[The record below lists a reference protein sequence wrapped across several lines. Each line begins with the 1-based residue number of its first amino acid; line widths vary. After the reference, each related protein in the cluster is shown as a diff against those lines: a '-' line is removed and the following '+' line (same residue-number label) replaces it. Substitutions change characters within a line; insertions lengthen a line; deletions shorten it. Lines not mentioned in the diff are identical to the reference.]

1 MRKERTMNN
10 HSSATLKHQRW
21 ILLCALSLLMTT
33 SIVSTSCATRLAS
46 KLLGH
51 EGDADQTHALK
62 ELAMFHAQPA
72 FIAPGPAFD
81 AKKSMA
87 GKSIYRIAGPS
98 SNPWYQ
104 QGFNGMMS
112 AAEKVGYHFSACSN
126 EGQLSQYQQCLA
138 EGVKQKAS
146 LIDLFAG
153 PNPNDLA
160 SEISAAKSAGT
171 LVAVSHNFG
180 MDGTVLNVSAN
191 FTVDFGLAA
200 RLLADWVISKD
211 VDAHVL
217 VLVSDELPSTAV
229 MRAGITSEFIKYGGS
244 SIKYKF
250 ENVSIAQWST
260 GLKPA
265 VEKAI
270 AEDPEL
276 SYIICIYDSMSEFVV
291 PTIAAA
297 NLDGQ
302 LKVIGFNGTPFVLDM
317 IRAGKVE
324 MTIGECQ
331 EWTSYAISDAE
342 MRLIAGM
349 GAVKNM
355 HIPFRIFNKDNAE
368 DAGIPATYGKGYG
381 DTFKADYAKL
391 WGL

>member
-1 MRKERTMNN
+1 MNTQS
-10 HSSATLKHQRW
+10 HRWAVACAT
-21 ILLCALSLLMTT
+21 ILFLITA
-33 SIVSTSCATRLAS
+33 VSTTSCAAVMAS
-46 KLLGH
+46 KIFGNKD
-51 EGDADQTHALK
+51 DADQTHALK
-62 ELAMFHAQPA
+62 ELAPLYAQPK

-81 AKKSMA
+81 AKKVMA
-87 GKSIYRIAGPS
+87 GKSIYRIAGPD

-211 VDAHVL
+211 IDAHVL

-229 MRAGITSEFIKYGGS
+229 MRAGITSEFTKYGGS

-250 ENVSIAQWST
+250 ENVPIAQWST

-265 VEKAI
+265 VEKGI

-291 PTIAAA
+291 PIIAAA
-297 NLDGQ
+297 NMDGQ
-302 LKVIGFNGTPFVLDM
+302 IKVIGFNGTPFVLDM

>member
-1 MRKERTMNN
+1 MRKERTVNN
-10 HSSATLKHQRW
+10 HSSASPKHQPW
-21 ILLCALSLLMTT
+21 IFVCAMTLLMT
-33 SIVSTSCATRLAS
+33 SSMAASSCATRLAS

-62 ELAMFHAQPA
+62 ELVAFHAQPA
-72 FIAPGPAFD
+72 FIAAGPAFD
-81 AKKSMA
+81 AKKIMA
-87 GKSIYRIAGPS
+87 GKSIFRIAGPS

-112 AAEKVGYHFSACSN
+112 AAQDVGYHFFVCSN
-126 EGQLSQYQQCLA
+126 EGQLSQYQQCMA
-138 EGVKQKAS
+138 EGVKRKAS

-160 SEISAAKSAGT
+160 SEINAAKSAGT

-229 MRAGITSEFIKYGGS
+229 MRAGITSEFTKYGGS
-244 SIKYKF
+244 SIKFKF
-250 ENVSIAQWST
+250 ENVPIAQWST

-265 VEKAI
+265 VEKEI
-270 AEDPEL
+270 AEDPKL

-297 NLDGQ
+297 NMDGQ
-302 LKVIGFNGTPFVLDM
+302 IKVIGFNGTPFVLDM

-342 MRLIAGM
+342 MRLIGAM

>member
-1 MRKERTMNN
+1 MT
-10 HSSATLKHQRW
+10 
-21 ILLCALSLLMTT
+21 LLMT
-33 SIVSTSCATRLAS
+33 SSMAASSCATRLAS

-62 ELAMFHAQPA
+62 ELVAFHAQPA

-81 AKKSMA
+81 AKKIMA

-104 QGFNGMMS
+104 QGLNGMVS
-112 AAEKVGYHFSACSN
+112 AAQDVGYHFSACSN
-126 EGQLSQYQQCLA
+126 EGQLSQYQQCMA
-138 EGVKQKAS
+138 QGVKQKAS

-160 SEISAAKSAGT
+160 SEINAAKSAGT

-180 MDGTVLNVSAN
+180 MDGTVLNVNAN

-302 LKVIGFNGTPFVLDM
+302 IKVIGFNGTPFVLDM

>member
-10 HSSATLKHQRW
+10 HSSATPKHQRW

-33 SIVSTSCATRLAS
+33 SMVSTSCAKRLAL
-46 KLLGH
+46 KLLGR

-104 QGFNGMMS
+104 QGFNGMKG
-112 AAEKVGYHFSACSN
+112 AAEKVGYSFSGCSN
-126 EGQLSQYQQCLA
+126 EGQLAQYQQCMVQ
-138 EGVKQKAS
+138 GIKQKAT

-153 PNPNDLA
+153 PDPNALA
-160 SEISAAKSAGT
+160 TEIAAAQAAGT

-180 MDGTVLNVSAN
+180 IDETVPNVSAN
-191 FTVDFGLAA
+191 FSVDFGLAA
-200 RLLADWVISKD
+200 RLLADWVISKN
-211 VDAHVL
+211 VTAHVL
-217 VLVSDELPSTAV
+217 VLVSDELPSTAD
-229 MRAGITSEFIKYGGS
+229 MRAGITSEFKEFGGAGIQYS
-244 SIKYKF
+244 F
-250 ENVSIAQWST
+250 VNVSIAQWGT

-265 VEKAI
+265 VEKAM
-270 AEDPEL
+270 AADPKL
-276 SYIICIYDSMSEFVV
+276 SYIICIYDSMAEFVV
-291 PTIAAA
+291 PAIASAKK
-297 NLDGQ
+297 DGKI
-302 LKVIGFNGTPFVLDM
+302 KVIGFNGTPFVLDM
-317 IRAGKVE
+317 VRAGKVE
-324 MTIGECQ
+324 MTVGECQ
-331 EWTSYAISDAE
+331 EWTSYAITDAE
-342 MRLIAGM
+342 MRLIGGM

-355 HIPFRIFNKDNAE
+355 HIPFRIFDKSNAAE
-368 DAGIPATYGKGYG
+368 AGVPATYGKGYG

>member
-1 MRKERTMNN
+1 M
-10 HSSATLKHQRW
+10 
-21 ILLCALSLLMTT
+21 
-33 SIVSTSCATRLAS
+33 
-46 KLLGH
+46 
-51 EGDADQTHALK
+51 
-62 ELAMFHAQPA
+62 AQ
-72 FIAPGPAFD
+72 
-81 AKKSMA
+81 
-87 GKSIYRIAGPS
+87 
-98 SNPWYQ
+98 
-104 QGFNGMMS
+104 
-112 AAEKVGYHFSACSN
+112 
-126 EGQLSQYQQCLA
+126 
-138 EGVKQKAS
+138 GVKQKAS

-250 ENVSIAQWST
+250 KNVPIAQWST

-265 VEKAI
+265 VEEAI

>member
-1 MRKERTMNN
+1 MNTQSN
-10 HSSATLKHQRW
+10 RWALACAVGLFLITSVSA
-21 ILLCALSLLMTT
+21 
-33 SIVSTSCATRLAS
+33 TSCAAVRAS
-46 KLLGH
+46 KIFGNKD
-51 EGDADQTHALK
+51 DADQTHALK
-62 ELAMFHAQPA
+62 ELAPLYAQPK

-81 AKKSMA
+81 AKKVMA
-87 GKSIYRIAGPS
+87 GKSIYRIAGPN

-112 AAEKVGYHFSACSN
+112 AAQDVGYHFSACKN
-126 EGQLSQYQQCLA
+126 EGQLSQYQQCMA
-138 EGVKQKAS
+138 QGVKQKAS

-160 SEISAAKSAGT
+160 SEINAAKSAGT

-180 MDGTVLNVSAN
+180 MDGTVANVNAN

-250 ENVSIAQWST
+250 ENVPIAQWST

-265 VEKAI
+265 VEEAI

-291 PTIAAA
+291 PTITAAHM
-297 NLDGQ
+297 DGQ
-302 LKVIGFNGTPFVLDM
+302 IKVIGFNGTPFVLDM

-355 HIPFRIFNKDNAE
+355 HIPFRIFNKDNAD